1 MRAYVL
7 ITTKPG
13 TSEEVIATLKETRS
27 LRGVV
32 SADSVF
38 GRYDAIVVIDSE
50 TLEEVGNVIY
60 QVIEKNPNIIHSE
73 TAVALFHV

>member
-13 TSEEVIATLKETRS
+13 TSEEVITTLKETRS

-73 TAVALFHV
+73 TAVALFHA